1 MSYFIFQK
9 KNLKKIQIFYFLLIF
24 IGVIFIFRLFYLQL
38 YTEKYILNAFNTS
51 IKQEII
57 IPERGS
63 IFDRNNKLLVF
74 NKSIY
79 ELLVIPMLVDNNLN
93 VIELCNLLEIEQH
106 TFYENFNKAK
116 EYSKYLPSV
125 FIPYISKEKFAA
137 IQEKLY
143 KYKGFDWTKRSL
155 REYNVVS
162 SANVLG
168 YIGEISPETI
178 IKMKNKKDNYYQI
191 GDFIGWSGVEK
202 SYENILRGKKGVK
215 YWIKDKNG
223 CIIGSYNHKKNNIKA
238 IRGNDISLTID
249 WKLQNY
255 AEKLM
260 FQKKG
265 GIVAID
271 PKNGEILSIVSSPI
285 NDPNLFLDLN
295 RGKELQKL
303 MHNTIDYPLFD
314 RTTQACYSPASTF
327 KLLTELAGLQMGVIN
342 KTTNFVCY
350 KGFRLKNKIIHCHSG
365 FHGIPIGM
373 ETAIA
378 ISCNNYFAQVYK
390 RIIEKYPNNLTKGVN
405 EWSDIIKSFGFGNY
419 LNNDL
424 ATGEKGIIPDGN
436 YYNNKYGN
444 YKWNALTIISNGIG
458 QGEINV
464 TPIQLANMV
473 CAIANKG
480 FFYTPHIIK
489 YINHKPIINNYT
501 TAKYTKVNKKYFQLI
516 INGMEKVFSIGTG
529 KHFQSMNIKMAG
541 KTGTT
546 QNFIKNNNKIISM
559 PDHSIFILFAP
570 INNPKIAISVII
582 ENGGYGAKWAGP
594 IASLVAEKYINK
606 YVTRKRLENKMLH
619 SGLQKIYDNIATLK
633 NITNNPIDNKK

>member
-1 MSYFIFQK
+1 MYDFIFQK
-9 KNLKKIQIFYFLLIF
+9 KYLKKIQSFYFLLIF
-24 IGVIFIFRLFYLQL
+24 IGIIFIFRLFYLQI

-57 IPERGS
+57 IPERGN
-63 IFDRNNKLLVF
+63 IFDRNNHLLVF

-79 ELLVIPMLVDNNLN
+79 ELLVIPMLVDDNLN
-93 VIELCNLLEIEQH
+93 VIELCNLLGINEH
-106 TFYENFNKAK
+106 TFYENLKKAT

-125 FIPYISKEKFAA
+125 FIPYISKEKFAS

-143 KYKGFDWTKRSL
+143 KYKGFDWIKRSL
-155 REYNVVS
+155 RDYNVVT

-168 YIGEISPETI
+168 YIGEVSPNI
-178 IKMKNKKDNYYQI
+178 IINQKENYYQI
-191 GDFIGWSGVEK
+191 GDFIGWAGVEK
-202 SYENILRGKKGVK
+202 YYEKILRGKKGIR
-215 YWIKDKNG
+215 YWVKDKNG

-238 IRGNDISLTID
+238 ISGNDISLTID

-265 GIVAID
+265 AIVAIN

-285 NDPNLFLDLN
+285 NDPNVFLDFN
-295 RGKELQKL
+295 RSKELKKL
-303 MHNTIDYPLFD
+303 MQNTIDYPLFD

-327 KLLTELAGLQMGVIN
+327 KLLTELVGLQMGVVN
-342 KTTNFVCY
+342 KKTNFVCY
-350 KGFRLKNKIIHCHSG
+350 KGFRFKNKIIHCHSG
-365 FHGIPIGM
+365 FNGIPIGI
-373 ETAIA
+373 ETAVA

-419 LNNDL
+419 LYNDL
-424 ATGEKGIIPDGN
+424 ATGEKGIIPNGE
-436 YYNNKYGN
+436 YYNKKYGK

-458 QGEINV
+458 QGEINI

-489 YINHKPIINNYT
+489 YINHKPIINSNYT
-501 TAKYTKVNKKYFQLI
+501 TAKYTKVNKKYFNII

-529 KHFQSMNIKMAG
+529 KNFKSMNIRMAG

-546 QNFIKNNNKIISM
+546 QNFIKVNKKIISL
-559 PDHSIFILFAP
+559 PDHSICILFAP

-594 IASLVAEKYINK
+594 IASLVAEKYINT
-606 YVTRKRLENKMLH
+606 YVKRQALENKMLNN
-619 SGLQKIYDNIATLK
+619 GLQKIYTHIAQLK
-633 NITNNPIDNKK
+633 NYTNNKIDKKK